1 MWPGKSKQE
10 TGEITEKAIVAYFG
24 CVVPDTGVGIEQ
36 GSKGTKV
43 LASEDLSGH
52 SE

>member
-1 MWPGKSKQE
+1 MWPVESKQE

-24 CVVPDTGVGIEQ
+24 SVVPDTGVGIEQ
-36 GSKGTKV
+36 GSKGTKIF
-43 LASEDLSGH
+43 ASEEVSGH